1 MTLLRTFDRVLVKIE
16 TAFLVLFLAVMI
28 VLSFSQ
34 VVLRN
39 AFNTGLLW
47 ADPLVRHLLIWAGFL
62 GAAIA
67 THEERHISIDAL
79 TKFFSPKLK
88 AIAQILTS
96 LFAVIVCYYLA
107 DAALVFLRDEKA
119 AGSEF
124 VLSIPLWVAII
135 IIPAGYALMG
145 VHFVVK
151 IVENAGKLLSAD
163 SSGTTT
169 G

>member
-1 MTLLRTFDRVLVKIE
+1 MTLLRSLDRFLVKAE
-16 TAFLVLFLAVMI
+16 TALLVILLSAMI
-28 VLSFSQ
+28 LLSFSQ

-39 AFNTGLLW
+39 AFNTGILW

-88 AIAQILTS
+88 ALTQILTS

-107 DAALVFLRDEKA
+107 DAALVFLRDEKG

-124 VLSIPLWVAII
+124 VLSIPLWIAIL
-135 IIPAGYALMG
+135 IIPAGYALMAL
-145 VHFVVK
+145 HFVVK
-151 IVENAGKLLSAD
+151 IGENALTLLGKNNQ
-163 SSGTTT
+163 T
-169 G
+169 

>member
-1 MTLLRTFDRVLVKIE
+1 MTLLHSLDRFLVKAE
-16 TAFLVLFLAVMI
+16 TALLVIFLSAMI
-28 VLSFSQ
+28 LLSFSQ

-39 AFNTGLLW
+39 AFNTGILW

-88 AIAQILTS
+88 ALTQILTS

-107 DAALVFLRDEKA
+107 DAALVFLRDEKG

-124 VLSIPLWVAII
+124 VLSIPLWIAIL
-135 IIPAGYALMG
+135 IIPAGYALMAL
-145 VHFVVK
+145 HFVVK
-151 IVENAGKLLSAD
+151 IGENALTLLGKNNQ
-163 SSGTTT
+163 T
-169 G
+169 

>member
-1 MTLLRTFDRVLVKIE
+1 MTLLRSLDRFFVKAE
-16 TAFLVLFLAVMI
+16 TVFLAVFLAAMI
-28 VLSFSQ
+28 LLSFAQ

-39 AFNTGLLW
+39 AFGTGILW
-47 ADPLVRHLLIWAGFL
+47 ADPFVRHLLIWAGFL

-88 AIAQILTS
+88 VLAQILTS

-107 DAALVFLRDEKA
+107 DAALVFLRDEKG

-124 VLSIPLWVAII
+124 VLSIPLWIAII
-135 IIPAGYALMG
+135 IIPLGYALMAM
-145 VHFVVK
+145 HFVVK
-151 IVENAGKLLSAD
+151 IAESGAKLFGKSDQA
-163 SSGTTT
+163 
-169 G
+169 